1 MGTRKQKRNRVMTLI
16 FGLALIVS
24 YLLLPLLIVSLIWG
38 EETAQWTA
46 ALGFIPWTLFG
57 LWLIQ

>member
-1 MGTRKQKRNRVMTLI
+1 MTLI
-16 FGLALIVS
+16 FGLVLIMS

-38 EETAQWTA
+38 DETAFYTA